1 MEPQKPLNP
10 DCFVA
15 TEQQQPQDGLEE
27 AASTRDVATPKK
39 SSTPSRTSTSSR
51 ASKSSRT
58 STSSRISVSSRAS
71 TSSRISVSS
80 RASTSSR
87 TSRASRISRKS
98 TQQCMILMAETYPPR
113 QEVRRTGVPKV
124 DKAIQTPHSFDA
136 SLNKRHTRLKK
147 KTKRKDVISNQ
158 NQLRASRDSSTMEIF
173 PQAVENRTPSLPKVT
188 SQHRKSK
195 VISNTCVDPDEEG
208 WEDQDVLEVEGDEA
222 DVHSPGTDM
231 ENSQGICPAK
241 ETQEGLK
248 HTQAHSEH
256 GGTAL
261 TQTRYQADVHNPGTA
276 MEDSQGICPAE
287 KETQEGLKHTQAH
300 SEHGGTALTQ
310 TLGKEVKRIP
320 HLEAGGSFHKEG
332 KQVDE
337 GELKSHPAPIGMH
350 LVDVDRQQAL
360 RDVSVEGDAANSQD
374 PNSSV
379 GTGEVILYKE
389 ELQQIAR
396 HAAGGRVFRDSQD
409 ADPAKELDPAAVNG
423 DEENIQDLES
433 ILDPTA
439 SKVHPSSQGIHE
451 ALRHVEAVKRNLSK
465 STKAAKKVQQTPL
478 GEEDKDDVS
487 SEGSILAALNIH
499 SALEELN
506 EAQMDEKAALA
517 PGHVPQTH
525 VGKKL
530 PRKKKVLN
538 PLEIDTA
545 IELPETP
552 QTRVESETVKNMTK
566 QQQKDSPALLH
577 QPFRGRCIDTGSKE
591 QPPQIPVDYSS
602 LFPKEHKTDLDGNI
616 NLQHLEVLAKQLGI
630 SFDGQETQK
639 KLVCA
644 DADGDK
650 AMNYSDFLT
659 AITDQNCFIQTV
671 FPDQNDSD
679 NVNHVDA
686 REVLLLKVLLKLVE
700 LEALPPRTLFQISS
714 YYKQK
719 FEDCAGEE
727 AWTHADFLVSHK
739 KNNNKN
745 TKVLVCPLPLAN
757 LARITMMKEKEA
769 TAYLEQLKDH
779 MPDPNSPYAEV
790 PVFPLI
796 SKQDANTLVKPKKD
810 MQKQTMQRK
819 KQPVASKAAAKA
831 SAQNS
836 KKKCSSGNNSEHPNK
851 QRRPPRASDPQAAQ
865 RYRNNLVLRKHAS
878 LLKLW
883 QKIHGAQIGRQ
894 SGSRRFYHTFSTY
907 SWSWNACRE
916 LVTAEELQA
925 HDWYCRFLPATRQP
939 PWKKW
944 MF

>member
-261 TQTRYQADVHNPGTA
+261 TQTR
-276 MEDSQGICPAE
+276 
-287 KETQEGLKHTQAH
+287 
-300 SEHGGTALTQ
+300 
-310 TLGKEVKRIP
+310 
-320 HLEAGGSFHKEG
+320 

-409 ADPAKELDPAAVNG
+409 ADPAKELDPAAVNASLVG